1 LRSDDLR
8 FTCGGGQSNEARQ
21 QRILEKEM
29 PNRNRISAEDI
40 YAKWSKVT
48 HPEATAIKNV
58 DSLSAQVQK
67 SYGFD
72 KAKADSEV
80 RAFMGARTF

>member
-1 LRSDDLR
+1 MSD
-8 FTCGGGQSNEARQ
+8 QN
-21 QRILEKEM
+21 RILAK
-29 PNRNRISAEDI
+29 DI
-40 YAKWSKVT
+40 FAKWAKVT
-48 HPEATAIKNV
+48 QSEAAAIKNV

-72 KAKADSEV
+72 KVKADAEV

>member
-1 LRSDDLR
+1 MSARRDKDLEDENA
-8 FTCGGGQSNEARQ
+8 QS
-21 QRILEKEM
+21 K
-29 PNRNRISAEDI
+29 SYFAEDI
-40 YAKWSKVT
+40 YAKWAKVT
-48 HPEATAIKNV
+48 QSEAAAIKNV

-72 KAKADSEV
+72 KVKADAEV

>member
-1 LRSDDLR
+1 MSARRDKDLEDR
-8 FTCGGGQSNEARQ
+8 NANQ
-21 QRILEKEM
+21 
-29 PNRNRISAEDI
+29 NRISAEDI
-40 YAKWSKVT
+40 YGKWAKVT
-48 HPEATAIKNV
+48 QSEAAAIKNV

-72 KAKADSEV
+72 KVKADAEV